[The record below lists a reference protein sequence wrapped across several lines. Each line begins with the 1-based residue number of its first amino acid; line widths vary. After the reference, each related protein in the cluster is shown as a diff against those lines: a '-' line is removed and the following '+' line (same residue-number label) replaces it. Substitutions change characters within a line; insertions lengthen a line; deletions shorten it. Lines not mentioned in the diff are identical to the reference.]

1 MLWLFAIVAGLLF
14 GLVVG
19 GSVGNLARLRFR
31 WPWLILAAVVV
42 REAVALTPLNRV
54 PGAQYLYVVSLAA
67 IVAWTIWNFSRFYG
81 IWLITAGAAL
91 NLVVITVNG
100 GRMPVAPEF
109 AGSLVR
115 HGSSGQY
122 TVMGSATHLN
132 LLGDWISLYPVPEA
146 YSLGDVL
153 IAIGLAILV
162 FVSTA
167 TPTRI
172 VD

>member
-1 MLWLFAIVAGLLF
+1 
-14 GLVVG
+14 
-19 GSVGNLARLRFR
+19 
-31 WPWLILAAVVV
+31 
-42 REAVALTPLNRV
+42 
-54 PGAQYLYVVSLAA
+54 
-67 IVAWTIWNFSRFYG
+67 
-81 IWLITAGAAL
+81 
-91 NLVVITVNG
+91 
-100 GRMPVAPEF
+100 
-109 AGSLVR
+109 
-115 HGSSGQY
+115 
-122 TVMGSATHLN
+122 MGSATHLN